1 MVILWYIKISA
12 NSTTKHETLSIV
24 EKVGKNIVD
33 IQLETLLLHHLHMVM
48 VNIQSIYQDS
58 MVIISMKVIL

>member
-24 EKVGKNIVD
+24 EKVGKNVVD

-48 VNIQSIYQDS
+48 VNVQS
-58 MVIISMKVIL
+58 V